1 MIRLTSLMIFFIV
14 IAMLNSCK
22 YTNKVFYSYTSIN
35 YDVGGGKKENLQIT
49 SKLIS
54 YDECLFEFKIR
65 KNTNDTVFME
75 SNKKI
80 SSVSYDTNGVYLL
93 PYKAN
98 RYFEFDTFALNNTII
113 KTGNIT
119 DKELGQKFPAYN
131 DTSLN
136 YYKNKTPKDTTIYG
150 QHYFYVDS
158 LLKNKDGADSVLS
171 KLLLFKNRNFISNY
185 KMGLANFNDKEYCP
199 VGYHVFYYEKKVEL
213 LGIIEDM
220 RPLTKEE
227 NKICASML
235 KKVLGGNTDA
245 NNK

>member
-1 MIRLTSLMIFFIV
+1 
-14 IAMLNSCK
+14 
-22 YTNKVFYSYTSIN
+22 
-35 YDVGGGKKENLQIT
+35 VGGGKKEDLHIT

-54 YDECLFEFKIR
+54 YDECLFEFKVR
-65 KNTNDTVFME
+65 KNTNDTVFMK
-75 SNKKI
+75 SNKV
-80 SSVSYDTNGVYLL
+80 VSTFYYDTTGVYLL

-98 RYFEFDTFALNNTII
+98 RYFEFDTFALKNTMV

-119 DKELGQKFPAYN
+119 DKELGQKYSTYK

-136 YYKNKTPKDTTIYG
+136 FYKNKTPKDTTIYG
-150 QHYFYVDS
+150 QHYFYIDS

-185 KMGLANFNDKEYCP
+185 KMGIANFGDKEYCP
-199 VGYHVFYYEKKVEL
+199 VGYHVFYYEQKMEL
-213 LGIIEDM
+213 LGVIENM

-227 NKICASML
+227 NKICAAML
-235 KKVLGGNTDA
+235 KKVLGGNTDV